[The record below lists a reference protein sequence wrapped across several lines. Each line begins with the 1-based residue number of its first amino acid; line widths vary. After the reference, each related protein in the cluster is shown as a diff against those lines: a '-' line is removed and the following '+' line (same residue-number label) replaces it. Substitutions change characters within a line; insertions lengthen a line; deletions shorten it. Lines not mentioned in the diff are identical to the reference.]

1 MKKYIIILLW
11 VCGCFCQVF
20 GQNDA
25 VSVTVR
31 GKVVD
36 EKNEP
41 LPGVSVVVKDQPG
54 LGVPTNSDGNYTIKT
69 NKYRWLVFSY
79 IGFVTRE
86 VLIKDDLEINV
97 VMKESES
104 NALNEIVITATGP
117 QRKVTVT
124 GAVTTV
130 DLNTLR
136 TPSSSITNALAGNV
150 AGVLTLQRSGQP
162 GNNSSEFWIRG
173 ISTFGAGTAA
183 LVLVDGFERS
193 LNEINIEDIQSFS
206 VLKDASAT
214 AIYGSRGANGVILVT
229 TKRGKDGKVAISGKA
244 ETSYNARTF
253 TPEFVGGIKYAEL
266 MNEARST
273 RNQTSFYTNDDL
285 GLIRDGLDPDLFP
298 NINWMK
304 MFLKDGAA
312 TKRGS
317 LNFDG
322 GGATARYFVS
332 GSYIDE
338 GGMYAVDDALNDYN
352 SNANYKRWNYRTSVD
367 MNLTKTTVVKVG
379 IAGSLGKQNLPGGT
393 YDEIWAS
400 LMGQNPISIP
410 IRYSDGKVASRGG
423 AERNNP
429 WTLITQQGY
438 IENWENK
445 IQTNVTLEQNMDF
458 VTKGMRF
465 LGRYGY
471 DTNNKNNIRRMKWPE
486 GWEAQRLRDSEG
498 NLIFDRRIT
507 EQLLTQ
513 QSYAEGE
520 RLEFMQG
527 ELHYATSFGSH
538 NMGGMLQYTQ
548 EKKVNTSYYGDDLIQ
563 GIDRRNQR
571 FAGQFTYGY
580 KSRYFADFSFGYNG
594 SENFATGHQFDFF
607 PAVSGAWNIG
617 EEPFIKENLSWMNM
631 FKVRYSYGKVGND
644 YIGSDQ
650 VPIRFPYLSSF
661 RTYDQP
667 TDPNKGYNWGD
678 IESSFSFPGLTYQN
692 IASNT
697 VTWEVATK
705 HNLGLDLSLFNDK
718 IAGSLD
724 YFHEQRDGIY
734 MRRDYVPASVGLQAA
749 NPSANVGSVLSKGI
763 DGQIKI
769 SQTVGK
775 VNLTMRGT
783 MTYSKNEILEADEQF
798 SNYQYNTQAGFRVK
812 QNRGL
817 LALGLF
823 KDYDDIRDSPV
834 QTYGAVMPGDIKYKD
849 INGDG
854 KIDDTDILPVGA
866 TSYPNLVY
874 GFALV
879 SQWKSFDFN
888 VHFQGAG
895 KSSFFING
903 YTVYPFS
910 EGDWGNI
917 LTDFDESNRWILGQ
931 NEDVNASYPRLSYG
945 GNANNYRASS
955 YWLRESTYLRLK
967 TLEAGYTLPKRIVNR
982 FHVNNLRL
990 YLMGTNVLTFSKFK
1004 LWDPEMNSSNG
1015 QAYPLAKTFTFG
1027 ITATL

>member
-1 MKKYIIILLW
+1 MRKYIIILLW

-20 GQNDA
+20 GQNETTP
-25 VSVTVR
+25 VTIT

-36 EKNEP
+36 KDNQP

-54 LGVPTNSDGNYTIKT
+54 LGVPTNSDGKYTIKT
-69 NKYRWLVFSY
+69 NKYRWLVFSFV
-79 IGFVTRE
+79 GFEPRE
-86 VLIKDDLEINV
+86 ILIKDDLVINV
-97 VMKESES
+97 VMQESKS
-104 NALNEIVITATGP
+104 SALNEIVVTATGP
-117 QRKVTVT
+117 QKRITVT

-130 DLNTLR
+130 DMSTIK
-136 TPSSSITNALAGNV
+136 TPTSSITNALAGNV
-150 AGVLTLQRSGQP
+150 AGVLATQRSGQP
-162 GNNSSEFWIRG
+162 GNNSSEFWVRG

-214 AIYGSRGANGVILVT
+214 AIYGSRGANGVILIT
-229 TKRGKDGKVAISGKA
+229 TKRGKDGRVAISGKA
-244 ETSYNARTF
+244 ETSYNTRTF
-253 TPEFVGGIKYAEL
+253 TPEFVTGTTYAQL

-285 GLIRDGLDPDLFP
+285 ALIRDGLDPDLFP
-298 NINWMK
+298 DINWMK

-338 GGMYAVDDALNDYN
+338 GGMYKVDDALNGYN
-352 SNANYKRWNYRTSVD
+352 SNANYKRWNYRTNVD

-379 IAGSLGKQNLPGGT
+379 VAGSLGKQNLPGGT
-393 YDEIWAS
+393 YDEIWYS

-410 IRYSDGKVASRGG
+410 IQYSDGKIASRGG
-423 AERNNP
+423 AGRNNP

-458 VTKGMRF
+458 LTKGMRF

-471 DTNNKNNIRRMKWPE
+471 DTNNRNNIRRMKWPE
-486 GWEAQRLRDSEG
+486 GWEAERLRDSNG
-498 NLIFDRRIT
+498 DLIFQRRIS

-513 QSYAEGE
+513 TSSAEGE

-527 ELHYATSFGSH
+527 ELHYATSIGSH

-548 EKKVNTSYYGDDLIQ
+548 EKKVNTSNFGGDLIQ

-571 FAGQFTYGY
+571 FAGQFTYGF
-580 KSRYFADFSFGYNG
+580 KSRYFVDFSFGYNG
-594 SENFATGHQFDFF
+594 SENFARGHQFDFF

-617 EEPFIKENLSWMNM
+617 EESFIKEHLKWMNM
-631 FKVRYSYGKVGND
+631 FKIRYSYGKVGND
-644 YIGSDQ
+644 YM
-650 VPIRFPYLSSF
+650 PTRFPYLASF
-661 RTYDQP
+661 RTFNA
-667 TDPNKGYNWGD
+667 TGDPNKGYNWGD
-678 IESSFSFPGLTYQN
+678 IESNFGFPGLTYEN
-692 IASNT
+692 IASNS

-705 HNLGLDLSLFNDK
+705 HNLGLDISFFNDK
-718 IAGSLD
+718 IGGSLD

-734 MRRDYVPASVGLQAA
+734 MTRNFVPSSVGLQAA
-749 NPSANVGSVLSKGI
+749 NPRANVGSVLSKGF

-769 SQTVGK
+769 SQNIGQ
-775 VNLTMRGT
+775 VNFTMRGT

-798 SNYQYNTQAGFRVK
+798 SNYQYNTQAGFRVN

-817 LALGLF
+817 IALGLF
-823 KDYDDIRDSPV
+823 KDYEDIRDSPI
-834 QTYGAVMPGDIKYKD
+834 QTYGQVMPGDIKYKD

-854 KIDDTDILPVGA
+854 KIDDTDILPIGA

-879 SQWKSFDFN
+879 TQWKSFDFN

-910 EGDWGNI
+910 QGDWGNI
-917 LTDFDESNRWILGQ
+917 LTDFNESNRWILDE
-931 NEDVNASYPRLSYG
+931 NEDVNADYPRLSYG
-945 GNANNYRASS
+945 GNTNNYRPSS

-967 TLEAGYTLPKRIVNR
+967 TVEAGYTLPKSLVNR
-982 FHVNNLRL
+982 VHVNSLRL
-990 YLMGTNVLTFSKFK
+990 FFMGTNVFTFSKFK

-1015 QAYPLAKTFTFG
+1015 QAYPLAKTFTIG
-1027 ITATL
+1027 LTATL